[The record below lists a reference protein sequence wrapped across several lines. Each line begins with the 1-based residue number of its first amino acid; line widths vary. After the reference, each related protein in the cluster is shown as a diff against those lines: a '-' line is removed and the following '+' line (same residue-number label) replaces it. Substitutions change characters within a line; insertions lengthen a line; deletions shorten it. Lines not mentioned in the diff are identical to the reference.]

1 MESEKFEGFANFET
15 FCVYSWLANERGT
28 NRYWR
33 RQARKQL
40 KRAPDSAQVKEGT
53 WTKAVAAKFN
63 LADQLERELNEAAPI
78 GMLDMYTELMMAGL
92 DRVEWAEL
100 AETFLADMGQA
111 TPTSKEGAR

>member
-15 FCVYSWLANERGT
+15 FCVYSWLANDRGT

-33 RQARKQL
+33 RQAWKQL
-40 KRAPDSAQVKEGT
+40 KRASDSAQVKEGT
-53 WTKAVAAKFN
+53 WTESAAAKFN

-78 GMLDMYTELMMAGL
+78 GMIDMYTELMMAGL

-100 AETFLADMGQA
+100 AETFLADTEQA
-111 TPTSKEGAR
+111 TPTEKEGAR

>member
-1 MESEKFEGFANFET
+1 MGSEKFEGFTNFET
-15 FCVYSWLANERGT
+15 FCVYSWLANERRT

-33 RQARKQL
+33 RQAQKQL

-53 WTKAVAAKFN
+53 WTEAAAAKFN
-63 LADQLERELNEAAPI
+63 LADQLERDLNEAAPI

-100 AETFLADMGQA
+100 AATFLAGTEQA
-111 TPTSKEGAR
+111 TPTAKEGTR